1 MHIFERRLSFAS
13 CISNLIQSC
22 FFHLRNVAKIK
33 DSFFYLELLIY
44 TLIFSHLL
52 LSVTCISQSSIAPL
66 QMVQNI
72 AFVSSLAAIWRS
84 PITAII
90 ASVCWVQVTFRIHLN
105 IKLLTYKALHWLAL
119 AYIRATD
126 FLFLQVSFPFIFSHL
141 CICML
146 EHVYLW
152 LAFIQTVTHLV
163 TLCFENY
170 CTNKLLLLIFVA
182 LAWNKGESE
191 AATVKNMLFTEA
203 SIQQSSIKYEKVR
216 VKCFSFC
223 LLKILTVVSDSIS
236 FFLFF
241 CCILVQLS
249 MLTKVKTDWGTAT
262 FLIECVMQW
271 TRCQESASFMAAP
284 SQTYDNAKTK
294 TA

>member
-1 MHIFERRLSFAS
+1 
-13 CISNLIQSC
+13 
-22 FFHLRNVAKIK
+22 
-33 DSFFYLELLIY
+33 
-44 TLIFSHLL
+44 
-52 LSVTCISQSSIAPL
+52 
-66 QMVQNI
+66 MVQNI

-191 AATVKNMLFTEA
+191 AATVKNMIFTEA

-241 CCILVQLS
+241 AVFWLS
-249 MLTKVKTDWGTAT
+249 GVCWLK
-262 FLIECVMQW
+262 
-271 TRCQESASFMAAP
+271 
-284 SQTYDNAKTK
+284 
-294 TA
+294 

>member
-1 MHIFERRLSFAS
+1 MFLSFKK
-13 CISNLIQSC
+13 CCKNQTYC
-22 FFHLRNVAKIK
+22 N
-33 DSFFYLELLIY
+33 SFFYLELLIY
-44 TLIFSHLL
+44 TLVFSHLL

-72 AFVSSLAAIWRS
+72 AARLLTKASWHS

-105 IKLLTYKALHWLAL
+105 IKLLTYKALHWLVL

-126 FLFLQVSFPFIFSHL
+126 FLFSQVSFPFIFSHL

-152 LAFIQTVTHLV
+152 LAFIQTMTHLV

-191 AATVKNMLFTEA
+191 AATVKNMIFTEA
-203 SIQQSSIKYEKVR
+203 SIQQSSMKYEKVR

-236 FFLFF
+236 FFFF
-241 CCILVQLS
+241 
-249 MLTKVKTDWGTAT
+249 
-262 FLIECVMQW
+262 FLLYFGSVEY
-271 TRCQESASFMAAP
+271 A
-284 SQTYDNAKTK
+284 D
-294 TA
+294 